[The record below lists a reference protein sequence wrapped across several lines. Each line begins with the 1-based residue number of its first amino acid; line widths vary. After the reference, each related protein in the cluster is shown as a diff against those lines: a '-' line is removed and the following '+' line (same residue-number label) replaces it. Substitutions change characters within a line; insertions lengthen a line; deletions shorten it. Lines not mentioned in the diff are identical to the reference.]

1 MKYGAMPVMGFILFI
16 IGCSVA
22 SGDDDDGD
30 GGSAA
35 GGSILIVLGIGCI
48 IGFIAYLF
56 RGYCLT
62 GGARKT
68 TTSGRWSSS
77 AVFSGSAEDVLNTVE
92 EQERLNVKVDLHPSR
107 DAFLDE
113 DFDDVN
119 APLAGRELTASAT
132 RSCHMLQM
140 TYREK
145 RSGKI
150 VDCKAVVDPTVTLEQ
165 LAQTLSFLSNLAEN
179 ADKTKGLGATLHQPT
194 ASWDNLRRNATRG
207 SDASSHIG
215 SDITTKKPFG
225 WSRRGG
231 LNSSRH
237 SVYFGARFT
246 QSALDVFQLCFCCV
260 KFVTCIKFCVDCDY
274 CDCTPKYDGGV

>member
-1 MKYGAMPVMGFILFI
+1 MRVRDRCWKYCCCCCCLF
-16 IGCSVA
+16 CSLCCRLYCCTC
-22 SGDDDDGD
+22 
-30 GGSAA
+30 GG
-35 GGSILIVLGIGCI
+35 
-48 IGFIAYLF
+48 
-56 RGYCLT
+56 RQ
-62 GGARKT
+62 T

-107 DAFLDE
+107 DAFLDKQVDESGVDIE

-194 ASWDNLRRNATRG
+194 ASWDNLRRDATRG

-237 SVYFGARFT
+237 SGYFGARFT

-260 KFVTCIKFCVDCDY
+260 QYVTCIKFCVDCDY